1 MNARAIIAGAVS
13 LCRFLGRFHAPA
25 VSAWTHAMPH
35 R

>member
-1 MNARAIIAGAVS
+1 MNAKAIIEGIVS
-13 LCRFLGRFHAPA
+13 FCRFLGRFRAPA